1 MEKTTAIA
9 RTRCLSNPVNFKCI
23 SSMLNKISLKIQT
36 IFNKKKFRI
45 DPQKKD
51 QAIELVDQTIEQPR
65 TSQPSIHPSIHPA
78 SQPASQPT
86 NQPFNQTYR
95 SIVWDCGSQINR
107 PTKSNRCPCH
117 TPGHTTAIITT
128 QTYTWLIECRCHLLC
143 CVWVCFIIKQKRY
156 TTMTTTNRPVVFD
169 VSMKHSNH
177 THTHTLDLIRYCKLE
192 INKVS

>member
-9 RTRCLSNPVNFKCI
+9 RTRCLSNP
-23 SSMLNKISLKIQT
+23 
-36 IFNKKKFRI
+36 FRI

-95 SIVWDCGSQINR
+95 SIV
-107 PTKSNRCPCH
+107 
-117 TPGHTTAIITT
+117 
-128 QTYTWLIECRCHLLC
+128 
-143 CVWVCFIIKQKRY
+143 
-156 TTMTTTNRPVVFD
+156 
-169 VSMKHSNH
+169 
-177 THTHTLDLIRYCKLE
+177 
-192 INKVS
+192 